1 MTAGTAGSA
10 SPQSFLQRTR
20 AQQPSPTERRDMPWR
35 VEKRL
40 MRPSQ
45 APTVRRKDAEPDD
58 AGATA
63 ETRHLQGREGPPE
76 VEPAAARARGRITGG
91 TGPLVLDRYRLTRR
105 LGAGGFGTVWRA
117 HDERLDR
124 EVAVKIVPR
133 NHVNGGRFEREAR
146 AAARLAHPGIVT
158 LYEAGADD
166 EGAYL
171 VSELVKGQT
180 LDNLLEQG
188 RLSDRD
194 VVEIGIALCD
204 ALEHAHVNGI
214 VHRDVKPSN
223 ILIPDRPTAANTA
236 VKLTDFGVA
245 RVVGGDSLT
254 RTGDVV
260 GTAAYMAP
268 EQAQGLDASAPADLY
283 ALALV
288 LYEALTGVNP
298 VRAGTAAQRARRLG
312 AHLPPLRRQRRD
324 LPRELGRGVDLALR
338 PKPRERGTIVEFER
352 ALRVSLEELS
362 EAPGVVAEPW
372 RPTRTPERQAE
383 PEPHAQPAS
392 DADDDAELE
401 PGRQALPWPER
412 GLGALAA
419 ALVTAWLAVH
429 AIGSSILAP
438 PIAALLAAVA
448 VAAMPRLGWL
458 ALTAGLTTA
467 ALATGHAGSALVLI
481 PLALVPVVLLPRAGA
496 AWPLAAGAPALGI
509 IGLAGA
515 WPALAARARTPARRA
530 GLGAAGWCA
539 LITAAP
545 FTAGGLYLQLPP
557 NTPQPSIWTGSAYE
571 ALHHV
576 LAPLISDG
584 LWAPAPV
591 WALAAVALPRL
602 VTHSSLKLDIARVT
616 LWSALLVAAT
626 AAALGAAGAPKA
638 LQTPTS
644 AVLGAAAAA
653 IIALAPTVFAT
664 RRASY

>member
-1 MTAGTAGSA
+1 
-10 SPQSFLQRTR
+10 
-20 AQQPSPTERRDMPWR
+20 
-35 VEKRL
+35 

-45 APTVRRKDAEPDD
+45 APTVRKEAEADA
-58 AGATA
+58 AGQTA
-63 ETRHLQGREGPPE
+63 ATRHLQDRDGPPE
-76 VEPAAARARGRITGG
+76 VEPAAARATRKATSAG
-91 TGPLVLDRYRLTRR
+91 GPLVLDRYRLTRR

-180 LDNLLEQG
+180 LDSVLEQG

-194 VVEIGIALCD
+194 IVEIGIALCD
-204 ALEHAHVNGI
+204 ALAHAHANGI

-223 ILIPDRPTAANTA
+223 VLIPDRPTAPNTA

-245 RVVGGDSLT
+245 RVIGGDSLT

-268 EQAQGLDASAPADLY
+268 EQAEGLDASSPADLY

-298 VRAGTAAQRARRLG
+298 VRSGTAAQRARRLG

-324 LPRELGRGVDLALR
+324 LPRELGRSIDLALR
-338 PKPRERGTIVEFER
+338 PKPRERGTIEELQR
-352 ALRVSLEELS
+352 ALQKSLDEMGD
-362 EAPGVVAEPW
+362 APGVVAEPW
-372 RPTRTPERQAE
+372 RPARSRARPAE
-383 PEPHAQPAS
+383 PEPQTPPEPET
-392 DADDDAELE
+392 ELE
-401 PGRQALPWPER
+401 FDEDRPPALPWPER

-419 ALVTAWLAVH
+419 AVATAWLAVH
-429 AIGSSILAP
+429 AIGPSTLAP
-438 PIAALLAAVA
+438 PVAALLAAVA

-458 ALTAGLTTA
+458 AITSGLTTA

-481 PLALVPVVLLPRAGA
+481 PLALAPVVLLPRAGA
-496 AWPLAAGAPALGI
+496 AWPLAAGAPALGV

-515 WPALAARARTPARRA
+515 WPALAAKARTPARRA
-530 GLGAAGWCA
+530 GLGAAGWIA

-545 FTAGGLYLQLPP
+545 FTAGGLYLQLAP
-557 NTPQPSIWTGSAYE
+557 NTPPPSIWTGSAYE

-576 LAPLISDG
+576 LAPLISNG

-591 WALAAVALPRL
+591 WALAAVALPRM
-602 VTHSSLKLDIARVT
+602 VTHRSLKLDIARVT

-653 IIALAPTVFAT
+653 IVALAPSVFA
-664 RRASY
+664 RWRASY

>member
-1 MTAGTAGSA
+1 
-10 SPQSFLQRTR
+10 
-20 AQQPSPTERRDMPWR
+20 MPGR

-40 MRPSQ
+40 MRASR
-45 APTVRRKDAEPDD
+45 APTVRRTEAQATRPKEVEADA
-58 AGATA
+58 ARRTA
-63 ETRHLQGREGPPE
+63 ETRRSEDHEGPPE
-76 VEPAAARARGRITGG
+76 VEPTATRTRSNAA
-91 TGPLVLDRYRLTRR
+91 GPLVLDRYRLTRR
-105 LGAGGFGTVWRA
+105 LGAGGFGTVWCA
-117 HDERLDR
+117 HDERLER

-133 NHVNGGRFEREAR
+133 NQVNGGRFEREAR

-188 RLSDRD
+188 RLSDRGI
-194 VVEIGIALCD
+194 VEIGVALCD
-204 ALEHAHVNGI
+204 ALAHAHGNGI

-245 RVVGGDSLT
+245 RVIGGDSLT

-268 EQAQGLDASAPADLY
+268 EQAEGLDASAPADLY
-283 ALALV
+283 SLALV

-298 VRAGTAAQRARRLG
+298 IRAGTAAQRARRLG

-324 LPRELGRGVDLALR
+324 LPRELGRGIDLALR
-338 PKPRERGTIVEFER
+338 PRPRERGTIEEFQR
-352 ALRVSLEELS
+352 ALQAALQEVDD
-362 EAPGVVAEPW
+362 APGIVADAW
-372 RPTRTPERQAE
+372 RPAPLRERTEPPQPEPEQAGDDE
-383 PEPHAQPAS
+383 PEPEHTDMP
-392 DADDDAELE
+392 
-401 PGRQALPWPER
+401 ALPWAER

-419 ALVTAWLAVH
+419 AVATAWLAVH
-429 AIGSSILAP
+429 AVGSSTLAP
-438 PIAALLAAVA
+438 PVAALLAAVV

-458 ALTAGLTTA
+458 ALTAGLTVA
-467 ALATGHAGSALVLI
+467 AFATGHAGSAIVLI
-481 PLALVPVVLLPRAGA
+481 PLALIPALLLPRAGA

-515 WPALAARARTPARRA
+515 WPALAARARTPIRRA
-530 GLGAAGWCA
+530 GLGAAGWAA
-539 LITAAP
+539 LILTAP
-545 FTAGGLYLQLPP
+545 FTAGGLYMSLPP
-557 NTPQPSIWTGSAYE
+557 NTPPAGIWTGSAYD

-576 LAPLISDG
+576 LAPLLSDG
-584 LWAPAPV
+584 LWAPAPI
-591 WALAAVALPRL
+591 WALAAIALPRL
-602 VTHSSLKLDIARVT
+602 VKHRSLKLDIVRVT

-644 AVLGAAAAA
+644 AVLGAVAGA
-653 IIALAPTVFAT
+653 IVALAPTVFAT
-664 RRASY
+664 WRASY